1 MNTIDGVGVDDVL
14 NLDVNQKKILLV
26 VATIMVLLAAG
37 YIFRDV
43 FANDS
48 EPVAVREGQELMLET
63 RSRNASQ
70 DVSGEAVSGEGASAQ
85 YDVGE
90 DKRSLKKI
98 KVYIVGAVRYPGVIE
113 VEEGSRLIDVLELA
127 GGATE
132 EADLERVNL
141 ALRVQDEGMY
151 KIPKIG
157 EELSEQNP
165 TVSGTTSEQGQQ
177 KVNINTADE
186 ATLDTLPG
194 IGPSKAKRIIEY
206 REQNGPFKSIEEIK
220 NVSGIGD
227 KTFEQLKD
235 LITVN

>member
-1 MNTIDGVGVDDVL
+1 ML
-14 NLDVNQKKILLV
+14 NLDANQKKVLLV
-26 VATIMVLLAAG
+26 VATVLVLLVTAH
-37 YIFRDV
+37 IFRDA
-43 FANDS
+43 FAKGS
-48 EPVAVREGQELMLET
+48 EPVAVREKQELMLG
-63 RSRNASQ
+63 NHSQ
-70 DVSGEAVSGEGASAQ
+70 NTGQELSGEVVPRESESAQ
-85 YDVGE
+85 YGSGE
-90 DKRSLKKI
+90 DKLSLKKI

-157 EELSEQNP
+157 EELSEQSP
-165 TVSGTTSEQGQQ
+165 ALLGAISKQEQQ
-177 KVNINTADE
+177 KININTADE

-206 REQNGPFKSIEEIK
+206 REQNGPFKSIEELK
-220 NVSGIGD
+220 NVSGIGE

>member
-1 MNTIDGVGVDDVL
+1 ML
-14 NLDVNQKKILLV
+14 NLDINQKKVLFVFGAVL
-26 VATIMVLLAAG
+26 VLLAAG
-37 YIFRDV
+37 YILKEA
-43 FANDS
+43 FADNVR
-48 EPVAVREGQELMLET
+48 PVAAHDERGLVVESHLQGGGQG
-63 RSRNASQ
+63 Q
-70 DVSGEAVSGEGASAQ
+70 DKAGQAVSGEGVIKQ
-85 YDVGE
+85 P
-90 DKRSLKKI
+90 LKKI

-141 ALRVQDEGMY
+141 ALKVQDEGMY
-151 KIPKIG
+151 KIPKRG
-157 EELSEQNP
+157 EELMDPSSA
-165 TVSGTTSEQGQQ
+165 VSSTAPSIASGQGRQ

-186 ATLDTLPG
+186 AMLDTLPG

-235 LITVN
+235 LITVE

>member
-1 MNTIDGVGVDDVL
+1 VIDRVGVKAMP
-14 NLDVNQKKILLV
+14 NLDVNQKKILLA
-26 VATIMVLLAAG
+26 VATVLVLLGTA
-37 YIFRDV
+37 YIFKDV
-43 FANDS
+43 FASNDAS
-48 EPVAVREGQELMLET
+48 VAMHGKQELILEPH
-63 RSRNASQ
+63 SQ
-70 DVSGEAVSGEGASAQ
+70 NIGQDIAGEAVSGENGSAH
-85 YDVGE
+85 YDSGE
-90 DKRSLKKI
+90 DKLSRRKI

-113 VEEGSRLIDVLELA
+113 VEEGSRLVDVLELA

-157 EELSEQNP
+157 EELPEQSP
-165 TVSGTTSEQGQQ
+165 AILGASSKPDQQ

-186 ATLDTLPG
+186 AALDTLPG

-206 REQNGPFKSIEEIK
+206 REQNGPFRTIEELK
-220 NVSGIGD
+220 NVSGIGE

-235 LITVN
+235 LITVE

>member
-1 MNTIDGVGVDDVL
+1 ML
-14 NLDVNQKKILLV
+14 NLDLNQKRVLLV
-26 VATIMVLLAAG
+26 FGTILVLLVTG
-37 YIFRDV
+37 YILKDV
-43 FANDS
+43 FADNVRPAAARGEQDIVVVS
-48 EPVAVREGQELMLET
+48 QLEDGGQGGQDKVSQPVSKEGVINQP
-63 RSRNASQ
+63 
-70 DVSGEAVSGEGASAQ
+70 V
-85 YDVGE
+85 
-90 DKRSLKKI
+90 KKI

-141 ALRVQDEGMY
+141 ALKVQDEGMY
-151 KIPKIG
+151 KIPKKG
-157 EELSEQNP
+157 EELMVPDPN
-165 TVSGTTSEQGQQ
+165 VSNTTSGIASGKGQQ

-186 ATLDTLPG
+186 AMLDTLPG

-220 NVSGIGD
+220 NVSGIGE
-227 KTFEQLKD
+227 KTFEQIKD

>member
-1 MNTIDGVGVDDVL
+1 ML
-14 NLDVNQKKILLV
+14 NLDVNRKKVLLIVATVLVLLV
-26 VATIMVLLAAG
+26 TAHV
-37 YIFRDV
+37 FKDV
-43 FANDS
+43 FTNSSAS
-48 EPVAVREGQELMLET
+48 MAVREKQELMLEP
-63 RSRNASQ
+63 RGQ
-70 DVSGEAVSGEGASAQ
+70 DAGRELYGEGGYEDSESAQ
-85 YDVGE
+85 YGSDE
-90 DKRSLKKI
+90 DKPSPKKI

-113 VEEGSRLIDVLELA
+113 VEDGSRLIDVIDLA

-157 EELSEQNP
+157 EELLD
-165 TVSGTTSEQGQQ
+165 QGPAVLGAMPKQEQQ
-177 KVNINTADE
+177 KININTADE

-206 REQNGPFKSIEEIK
+206 REQNGPFKSIEELK
-220 NVSGIGD
+220 NVSGIGE

>member
-1 MNTIDGVGVDDVL
+1 ML

-26 VATIMVLLAAG
+26 VVTVLVLLAAG
-37 YIFRDV
+37 YIFRNA
-43 FANDS
+43 FASDS
-48 EPVAVREGQELMLET
+48 ETTAVRKGQELVLQT
-63 RSRNASQ
+63 SSRSASE
-70 DVSGEAVSGEGASAQ
+70 DVSDEAVSREGVPAQ
-85 YDVGE
+85 YDSGE

-132 EADLERVNL
+132 EADLEKVNL

-157 EELSEQNP
+157 EELLEQNP
-165 TVSGTTSEQGQQ
+165 AVSGTTSEQGQQ

-206 REQNGPFKSIEEIK
+206 REQNGPFKSVEEIK